1 MRYYVGFDVSDK
13 QTSVCVL
20 FADGNLAW
28 QREVDTGL
36 EFISSALS
44 HWGEEIELIGLET
57 GSLTPWL
64 ARSLRDAGLPI
75 VVMDAR
81 RAADAIKARPIKTD
95 RSDAR
100 ALAEMLRTGWF
111 TEVYLKSEE
120 SHRLKVLLS
129 ARD

>member
-1 MRYYVGFDVSDK
+1 MSDK
-13 QTSVCVL
+13 QTSMCVL
-20 FADGNLAW
+20 FADGNLAC
-28 QREVDTGL
+28 QGEVDKGL

-44 HWGEEIELIGLET
+44 HWGEEIDLVGLET

-64 ARSLRDAGLPI
+64 ARSLRDAGFPTI
-75 VVMDAR
+75 VMDAR

-111 TEVYLKSEE
+111 LETGEVKIAGTGAALLADDRVRGAYLE
-120 SHRLKVLLS
+120 L
-129 ARD
+129 